1 MSARPQ
7 TTDSESRALLDP
19 RLIRFLPWIDIGC
32 FGLTIVGMVLVFLG
46 LQGADSG
53 RLNLGI
59 ALVAIAMPV
68 GIAAQAVAWYLKRKK
83 G

>member
-1 MSARPQ
+1 VSARPQ

-32 FGLTIVGMVLVFLG
+32 FGLAILGMVLVFLG
-46 LQGADSG
+46 LQGADSA

-59 ALVAIAMPV
+59 GISAIAVPV
-68 GIAAQAVAWYLKRKK
+68 GLAAQVADWYVRRKK
-83 G
+83 R